1 VPTLNFNDKDAHWY
15 SREGAPAHDSD
26 LRSARKLGLLPSVT
40 SVLGVWP
47 KYQLE
52 NFKQES
58 AVLAAITLP
67 RRTNESEDEFAQR
80 VVIDA
85 KAQVKAAAEFGRR
98 IHGACEAINLGR
110 FDNPLLSD
118 KAIAPFSDYYR
129 EWFMK
134 NVVRIYSTEQVAVNN
149 LLGYAGTYD
158 LFAEVKDLGSCLLDI
173 KTQKTR
179 QKPMFYDTWEMQL
192 AAYKETISPSGS
204 NGVKIDNTIS
214 LIIPSTTPAMP
225 VAKVWNPDH
234 GHAFEC
240 FHACL
245 HLWRLNKKFPFE
257 RR

>member
-1 VPTLNFNDKDAHWY
+1 MPTLNFNDSDAHWY
-15 SREGAPAHDSD
+15 SRDGKPAHDAD

-47 KYQLE
+47 KYQLD

-67 RRTNESEDEFAQR
+67 RKTNETEDEFAQR

-98 IHGACEAINLGR
+98 IHGACEAINR
-110 FDNPLLSD
+110 SDFNNPMLRDSALRPFAD
-118 KAIAPFSDYYR
+118 KYL
-129 EWFMK
+129 EWFRE
-134 NVVRIYSTEQVAVNN
+134 NVVSVYSTEDTVVND

-158 LFAEVKDLGSCLLDI
+158 LIAEVKGLGRCVLDT
-173 KTQKTR
+173 KTQKNR
-179 QKPMFYDTWEMQL
+179 EKPLFYDTWEMQL
-192 AAYKETISPSGS
+192 AAYKEAISPSGS
-204 NGVKIDNTIS
+204 GGVRIDNTIS
-214 LIIPSTTPAMP
+214 VIIPSTTPAAP
-225 VAKVWNPDH
+225 VVKVWNSDH